1 MKDKKQSQIIEI
13 NRKKIGQEQS
23 CFIIL
28 DAGVNHNGSM
38 ELAKKLVDA
47 AKKAGVDA
55 VKFQTFKSEKIVTPD
70 AEQAEYQT
78 KNIGKK
84 ESQYEMLKRLELTYK
99 DFEELKKYCDK
110 KGIMFLSTPHS
121 CNEDVDLIAKLCPAI
136 KVASGD
142 LINIPLL
149 KYIAHKNLPILLS
162 TGMGT
167 LEEVREAVDTIKHY
181 NDQLVLLHCTS
192 NYPTPLNEVNL
203 KSMITMYNEFKL
215 PVGYSDH
222 TEGIIVSVA
231 AVAMGACVV
240 EKHLTIDKTME
251 GPDHKASLEPHEA
264 AALVKQVRRVEKMLK
279 QNKSIDTILNELNIP
294 REILGD
300 GVKKPMP
307 SEYATMKVARKS
319 VVAAQDI
326 KKGTVITE
334 DMLTIKRP
342 GNGLHP
348 REYYNIIGKTAKKD
362 IAKDSLLSWSY
373 LR

>member
-1 MKDKKQSQIIEI
+1 MPEI
-13 NRKKIGQEQS
+13 KIGKMRIGKGNP
-23 CFIIL
+23 CYIIM

-38 ELAKKLVDA
+38 EIAKRLVDA

-78 KNIGKK
+78 KNIGKQ
-84 ESQYEMLKRLELTYK
+84 ESQYNMLKRLELAYK
-99 DFEELKKYCDK
+99 DFEELKRYCDK
-110 KGIMFLSTPHS
+110 KGITFLSTPHS

-149 KYIAHKNLPILLS
+149 KYIAQKDLPILLS

-167 LEEVREAVDTIKHY
+167 LDEVREAIDAIKPY
-181 NDQLVLLHCTS
+181 NEKIIPLHCTS

-203 KSMITMYNEFKL
+203 KSMLTMRDAFPY

-231 AVAMGACVV
+231 AVAMGASIV
-240 EKHLTIDKTME
+240 EKHLTLDKTME
-251 GPDHKASLEPHEA
+251 GPDHKASLEPDEA
-264 AALVKQVRRVEKMLK
+264 AKLVKEVRRVEKMLR
-279 QNKSIDTILNELNIP
+279 QNISLDAILSQLKVP

-300 GVKKPMP
+300 GIKKPMP

-326 KKGTVITE
+326 KKGAIITE
-334 DMLTIKRP
+334 EMLSIKRP

-348 REYYNIIGKTAKKD
+348 REYYKIIGKTAKKN

>member
-13 NRKKIGQEQS
+13 NRKKIGKEQP
-23 CFIIL
+23 CYIIM

-84 ESQYEMLKRLELTYK
+84 ESQYDMLKRLELTYN

-110 KGIMFLSTPHS
+110 KSIIFLSTPHS

-149 KYIAHKNLPILLS
+149 KYIGHKNLPILLS

-167 LEEVREAVDTIKHY
+167 LEEVREAVDTIKPY
-181 NDQLVLLHCTS
+181 NDRLVLLHCTS
-192 NYPTPLNEVNL
+192 NYPTPFNEVNL
-203 KSMITMYNEFKL
+203 KSMITMRNAFGYL
-215 PVGYSDH
+215 VGYSDH

-231 AVAMGACVV
+231 AVAMGACVI
-240 EKHLTIDKTME
+240 EKHLTLDKKMQ
-251 GPDHKASLEPHEA
+251 GPDHKASLEPDEA
-264 AALVKQVRRVEKMLK
+264 VALVKQVRQVEKMLK
-279 QNKSIDTILNELNIP
+279 KNKSVEDIFNELKVP
-294 REILGD
+294 KEITGD
-300 GVKKPMP
+300 GIKRPMP

-326 KKGTVITE
+326 RKSSVITE
-334 DMLTIKRP
+334 EMLTIKRP
-342 GNGLHP
+342 GNRLHP
-348 REYYNIIGKTAKKD
+348 REYYKIIGKTAKKN
-362 IAKDSLLSWSY
+362 IAKDSLLSWSD

>member
-1 MKDKKQSQIIEI
+1 MKSKIIIIE
-13 NRKKIGQEQS
+13 NKIIGKGYP
-23 CFIIL
+23 CYIIL

-38 ELAKKLVDA
+38 KLAKKLVDA

-84 ESQYEMLKRLELTYK
+84 ESQYDMLKRLELTYN

-110 KGIMFLSTPHS
+110 KGITFLSTPHS

-149 KYIAHKNLPILLS
+149 KYIAHKNLPVLLS

-167 LEEVREAVDTIKHY
+167 LEEVREAVDTIKPY

-215 PVGYSDH
+215 PIGYSDH

-231 AVAMGACVV
+231 AVAMGACLV
-240 EKHLTIDKTME
+240 EKHLTLDKKME
-251 GPDHKASLEPHEA
+251 GPDHKASLEPDEA
-264 AALVKQVRRVEKMLK
+264 AALVKEVRLVEKMLEK
-279 QNKSIDTILNELNIP
+279 NKSIDEILNALKVP
-294 REILGD
+294 KEIMGD
-300 GVKKPMP
+300 GIKRPMP

-326 KKGTVITE
+326 KKGSVITE
-334 DMLTIKRP
+334 EMLTIKRP

-348 REYYNIIGKTAKKD
+348 REYYNIIGKTTKKD